1 MLNSLE
7 IGPQRRPAPR
17 PSAQERTVQASR
29 RSAICFDL
37 SLEQQR
43 LYNRGYMRRWRAA
56 SKNRKREKQT
66 RHRAWL
72 KRKLNGDRKRSP
84 RVCAFCNYRQSVTT
98 VARLEPLPRG
108 FVEVRL
114 PYCGEC

>member
-37 SLEQQR
+37 SLEQR
-43 LYNRGYMRRWRAA
+43 RRCKRDYMRRWRAA
-56 SKNRKREKQT
+56 PKNRKREKQT
-66 RHRAWL
+66 RQRAWL
-72 KRKLNGDRKRSP
+72 QRKLNGDPKRSL

-108 FVEVRL
+108 FVEVHL

>member
-17 PSAQERTVQASR
+17 RSAQERAAPVPTRPANY
-29 RSAICFDL
+29 FDL
-37 SLEQQR
+37 SLEQR
-43 LYNRGYMRRWRAA
+43 RRCKRDYMRRWRAA
-56 SKNRKREKQT
+56 PKNRKREKQT
-66 RHRAWL
+66 RQRAWL
-72 KRKLNGDRKRSP
+72 QRKLNGDPKRSL
-84 RVCAFCNYRQSVTT
+84 RVCALCNYQQSVTT

-108 FVEVRL
+108 FVEVHL